1 MARPPERRS
10 VVFILSDTLR
20 RDRLGIHGGDA
31 RTPNFDAFA
40 RENLWFVAASS
51 QAPWTKPSVA
61 TLFTGLYPSQ
71 HGVVSHP
78 RLRKDDGELA
88 SDVLGEERVTLAEAL
103 SAAGYQTAAFVSNP
117 WLQSALGF
125 AQGFE
130 VYDDSFAANQ
140 TPGEVVSEAGLGWLA
155 GRAGDARPFFL
166 YLHYMDAHAPYQL
179 ISDEALERR
188 REAIASDRRP
198 VPPRVRAAIARR
210 ARDRRGAPLAATGV
224 PPNLELMEL
233 VYDQGVERFDAVLG
247 RLLARLD
254 ALPEARDAAIVLTSD
269 HGEAL
274 FERGWGSHGHG
285 LFEDEV
291 GVPLAMRLPGV
302 ESDGPVE
309 CPVGLVDLRAS
320 LCDYLGVPCP
330 GADQGRSIFAP
341 EAPRPGAPTRVVLS
355 EAVIGHPGYRAVRE
369 GRYKLIY
376 RPAGRGAEG
385 ARADRRGYALFDLVE
400 DPAETR
406 DLLAGEPTPEAR
418 EIFQRLQQRLDSDIA
433 DLAAPAPESASLDDA
448 TRARLEAL
456 GYLGDEDSEPLEDEQ
471 PVQPELEPAR
481 RQ

>member
-1 MARPPERRS
+1 
-10 VVFILSDTLR
+10 
-20 RDRLGIHGGDA
+20 
-31 RTPNFDAFA
+31 
-40 RENLWFVAASS
+40 
-51 QAPWTKPSVA
+51 
-61 TLFTGLYPSQ
+61 
-71 HGVVSHP
+71 
-78 RLRKDDGELA
+78 
-88 SDVLGEERVTLAEAL
+88 
-103 SAAGYQTAAFVSNP
+103 
-117 WLQSALGF
+117 
-125 AQGFE
+125 
-130 VYDDSFAANQ
+130 
-140 TPGEVVSEAGLGWLA
+140 
-155 GRAGDARPFFL
+155 
-166 YLHYMDAHAPYQL
+166 
-179 ISDEALERR
+179 
-188 REAIASDRRP
+188 
-198 VPPRVRAAIARR
+198 
-210 ARDRRGAPLAATGV
+210 V

-418 EIFQRLQQRLDSDIA
+418 EIFLRLQQRLDSDIA